1 MKSIQLS
8 LVVVLFLLTVRCSSA
23 PSSKIENVHP
33 PKMVESNEDEFIKA
47 TEGFLNSDT
56 FQVVVSSLEGNS
68 DIAQDQAR
76 KRAINLLIAEKGDKF
91 RPSDKAVIKELVE
104 SKGRIVKSSDS
115 IQGKIYFYFKSIL
128 PP

>member
-1 MKSIQLS
+1 MKSIQ

-23 PSSKIENVHP
+23 PSSERENAHS
-33 PKMVESNEDEFIKA
+33 PKTVMEESNESSADEFIKA

-76 KRAINLLIAEKGDKF
+76 KRAINLLIAEKGTSFDP
-91 RPSDKAVIKELVE
+91 RIKKL
-104 SKGRIVKSSDS
+104 SKN
-115 IQGKIYFYFKSIL
+115 
-128 PP
+128 